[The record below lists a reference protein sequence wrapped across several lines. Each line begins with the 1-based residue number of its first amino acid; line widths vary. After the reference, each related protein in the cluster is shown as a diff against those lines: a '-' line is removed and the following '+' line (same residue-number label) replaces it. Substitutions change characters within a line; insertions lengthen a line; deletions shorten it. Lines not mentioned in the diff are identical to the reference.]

1 MRSHIVRAALAAAL
15 TAAILPSAWA
25 QQAAQSYPNRS
36 IKMILP
42 FAASG
47 AGDTFARPLAQALS
61 QSLGQPVV
69 IENIVGAAAVI
80 GTQVAARAPADGYT
94 LLMVSNAL
102 AIAETLS
109 PKRGYLLMR
118 EFTPI
123 TQLNALSLV
132 LVVNPKMQV
141 SNVADLVKLAK
152 AQPGKL
158 NYASSGVGS
167 IYHLPMEHLKAMAGI
182 DMQHVPYKSSSQ
194 ARMDVIAGEPSIMM
208 DALATMQGQIK
219 AKQVRAIGV
228 ASAKRTETAPDI
240 PAIAETV
247 PGYSGDAWLGFMAP
261 AGTPPEIV
269 NKLQQEI
276 AKVLSRPDVQAAY
289 RVQDA
294 IPVGSTPAE
303 FGAFLNQEID
313 KWGKA
318 IRSAGI
324 AIQQ

>member
-1 MRSHIVRAALAAAL
+1 MKAIVRGCLLAAAL
-15 TAAILPSAWA
+15 GTALALSPA
-25 QQAAQSYPNRS
+25 QPAHAQSYPAKP
-36 IKMILP
+36 IKLILP
-42 FAASG
+42 FAAGG

-69 IENIVGAAAVI
+69 IENIVGAAAII

-102 AIAETLS
+102 AIGETLS
-109 PKRGYLLMR
+109 PKRGYLLLR

-132 LVVNPKMQV
+132 LVANPKLPVRSM
-141 SNVADLVKLAK
+141 AELIALAK
-152 AQPGKL
+152 SEPGKL

-167 IYHLPMEHLKAMAGI
+167 IYHLPMEHLKSMTGI
-182 DMQHVPYKSSSQ
+182 DIQHVPYKSSSQ
-194 ARMDVIAGEPSIMM
+194 ARMDVIAGEPSMMM

-219 AKQVRAIGV
+219 ETQVHAIGV
-228 ASAKRTETAPDI
+228 ASLKRTETASDI

-261 AGTPPEIV
+261 AGTPPDIV
-269 NKLQQEI
+269 NKLQSEI
-276 AKVLSRPDVQAAY
+276 AKVLAGPEVRAAY
-289 RVQDA
+289 RAQDA
-294 IPVGSTPAE
+294 IPVASTPAA
-303 FGAFLNQEID
+303 FGAFLKDEIE

-318 IRSAGI
+318 IHAAGI
-324 AIQQ
+324 KIQE

>member
-1 MRSHIVRAALAAAL
+1 MKVVAASRWLLATALALGAAQ
-15 TAAILPSAWA
+15 AA
-25 QQAAQSYPNRS
+25 QAQSYPNRQ
-36 IKMILP
+36 IRMILP
-42 FAASG
+42 FAAGG
-47 AGDTFARPLAQALS
+47 AGDIFARPLAQALS

-69 IENIVGAAAVI
+69 IENIVGAAAII

-102 AIAETLS
+102 AIGETLS

-132 LVVNPKMQV
+132 LVTNPKLSV
-141 SNVADLVKLAK
+141 KSVAELIALAK

-167 IYHLPMEHLKAMAGI
+167 IYHLPMEHLKSMAGI
-182 DMQHVPYKSSSQ
+182 DIQHVPYKSSSQ
-194 ARMDVIAGEPSIMM
+194 ARMDVIAGEPSMMM

-219 AKQVRAIGV
+219 ENQVRAIGV
-228 ASAKRTETAPDI
+228 ASLKRTETAPDI

-247 PGYSGDAWLGFMAP
+247 PAYSGDAWLGFMAP

-269 NKLQQEI
+269 NRLQSEI
-276 AKVLSRPDVQAAY
+276 AKVLATPEVKASY
-289 RVQDA
+289 RAQDA
-294 IPVGSTPAE
+294 VPVASTPAA
-303 FGAFLNQEID
+303 FGTFLNDEID

-318 IRSAGI
+318 IRSAGMP
-324 AIQQ
+324 IQE